1 MSLFKTTSLISVIH
15 TSDYERAL
23 AWYQRWLGQPDEVPM
38 EGMAEWQLMP
48 SAWVQLDSSAPDK
61 AGQSAVALGV
71 DDVARCREAWL
82 AAGVVA
88 GEIADYGFVQVCD
101 AHDPDG
107 NRVSLVQVCA

>member
-38 EGMAEWQLMP
+38 EGMAEWQVMP
-48 SAWVQLDSSAPDK
+48 SAWLQLDSSAPEK
-61 AGQSAVALGV
+61 AGQSAFIIGV
-71 DDVARCREAWL
+71 DDIHATRTALQGAGL
-82 AAGVVA
+82 AMDEVM
-88 GEIADYGFVQVCD
+88 DYGFVKTCD
-101 AHDPDG
+101 TRDPDG